1 MKVACPRCGAVGYL
15 TRVKTRNSYYVKGEQ
30 RDKWLL
36 TLVAPR
42 PRPKRRGLP
51 DANPLNQ
58 QLRQRSQADYRDNPT
73 GMSLQG

>member
-36 TLVAPR
+36 TLVAP
-42 PRPKRRGLP
+42 PPP
-51 DANPLNQ
+51 P
-58 QLRQRSQADYRDNPT
+58 
-73 GMSLQG
+73 

>member
-1 MKVACPRCGAVGYL
+1 
-15 TRVKTRNSYYVKGEQ
+15 VKIRNSYYVKGEQ

-36 TLVAPR
+36 TLVA

-58 QLRQRSQADYRDNPT
+58 QLRQRSQAAYRDVLT
-73 GMSLQG
+73 GIIIPVDLSL